1 MNMNSLITKK
11 TLNQSIDFFSEL
23 DLNNNDFETIYEKFR
38 FLLENNEM
46 QEIFLKISNMQKAKT
61 ENNLKEIMKELIKT
75 LDLEDLNAL
84 LTKII
89 KNEPLIDYIQD
100 LFLEKLL

>member
-1 MNMNSLITKK
+1 MNTVITKK

-23 DLNNNDFETIYEKFR
+23 DLDNKDFEMIYEKFR
-38 FLLENNEM
+38 FLMENDEM
-46 QEIFLKISNMQKAKT
+46 KNIFFKISQMQDIKI
-61 ENNLKEIMKELIKT
+61 ESDLKEIMRNLIKN
-75 LDLEDLNAL
+75 LDLDDLNAL

>member
-1 MNMNSLITKK
+1 MNTLITKK

-23 DLNNNDFETIYEKFR
+23 DLDNKDFETIYEKFR
-38 FLLENNEM
+38 FLLENDEM
-46 QEIFLKISNMQKAKT
+46 QEIFLKISKIQKIET
-61 ENNLKEIMKELIKT
+61 EIDLKAIMKELIRN
-75 LDLEDLNAL
+75 LDLDDLNAL

>member
-1 MNMNSLITKK
+1 MNTIITKK
-11 TLNQSIDFFSEL
+11 TLNQSISFFSEL
-23 DLNNNDFETIYEKFR
+23 DLNNNDFEIIYEKFK
-38 FLLENNEM
+38 FLLENDEM
-46 QEIFLKISNMQKAKT
+46 QDIFRKISQMQKINTESDLKT
-61 ENNLKEIMKELIKT
+61 IMKELIT
-75 LDLEDLNAL
+75 NLNLDDLNAL

>member
-1 MNMNSLITKK
+1 MNTLITKK

-23 DLNNNDFETIYEKFR
+23 DLDNKDFETIYEKFR
-38 FLLENNEM
+38 FLLENDEM
-46 QEIFLKISNMQKAKT
+46 QEIFLKISKIQKIET
-61 ENNLKEIMKELIKT
+61 ESDLKAIMKELIRN
-75 LDLEDLNAL
+75 LDLDDLNAL

>member
-1 MNMNSLITKK
+1 MN

-23 DLNNNDFETIYEKFR
+23 DLDNNDFEMIYEKFR
-38 FLLENNEM
+38 FLLENDEM
-46 QEIFLKISNMQKAKT
+46 QKIFSKISKIQEIETECDLKA
-61 ENNLKEIMKELIKT
+61 IMKELIRN
-75 LDLEDLNAL
+75 LDLSDLNAL

-89 KNEPLIDYIQD
+89 KNEPLIDFIQD

>member
-1 MNMNSLITKK
+1 MDTLITKK

-23 DLNNNDFETIYEKFR
+23 DLDNKDFETIYEKFR
-38 FLLENNEM
+38 FLLENDEM
-46 QEIFLKISNMQKAKT
+46 QEIFLKISKIQKIET
-61 ENNLKEIMKELIKT
+61 ESDLKAIMKELIRN
-75 LDLEDLNAL
+75 LDLADLNAL
-84 LTKII
+84 LTKVI

>member
-1 MNMNSLITKK
+1 MDTLITKK

-23 DLNNNDFETIYEKFR
+23 DLDNKDFETIYEKFR
-38 FLLENNEM
+38 FLLENDEM
-46 QEIFLKISNMQKAKT
+46 QEIFLKISKIQKIET
-61 ENNLKEIMKELIKT
+61 EIDLKAIMKELIRN
-75 LDLEDLNAL
+75 LDLDDLNAL

>member
-1 MNMNSLITKK
+1 MNALITKK

-23 DLNNNDFETIYEKFR
+23 DLDNEDFEAIYEKFQ
-38 FLLENNEM
+38 FLLENDDI
-46 QEIFLKISNMQKAKT
+46 QEILSKISKLQKINKESELKT
-61 ENNLKEIMKELIKT
+61 IMKEMIRN
-75 LDLEDLNAL
+75 LDIEDINAL

-89 KNEPLIDYIQD
+89 KNEPLIDFIQD

>member
-1 MNMNSLITKK
+1 MNTIITKK
-11 TLNQSIDFFSEL
+11 TLNQSINFFSEL
-23 DLNNNDFETIYEKFR
+23 DLDDNDCETIYEKFK

-46 QEIFLKISNMQKAKT
+46 EDIFRKISQMQKIST
-61 ENNLKEIMKELIKT
+61 ESDLKVIMKELIT
-75 LDLEDLNAL
+75 DLNLGEINAL

>member
-1 MNMNSLITKK
+1 MNTLITKK

-23 DLNNNDFETIYEKFR
+23 DLDNNDFEMIYEKFR
-38 FLLENNEM
+38 FLLENDEM
-46 QEIFLKISNMQKAKT
+46 QKIFSKISKIQEIETECDLKA
-61 ENNLKEIMKELIKT
+61 IMKELIRN
-75 LDLEDLNAL
+75 LDLSDLNAL

-89 KNEPLIDYIQD
+89 KNEPLIDFIQD

>member
-1 MNMNSLITKK
+1 MNSLITKK

-23 DLNNNDFETIYEKFR
+23 DLDNKDFETIYEKFKY
-38 FLLENNEM
+38 LLESDEIR
-46 QEIFLKISNMQKAKT
+46 EIFLKISKIQNIKT
-61 ENNLKEIMKELIKT
+61 ENNLKNIMKELISN
-75 LDLEDLNAL
+75 LDLTDLNIL

>member
-1 MNMNSLITKK
+1 MNTLITKK

-23 DLNNNDFETIYEKFR
+23 DLDNKDFDTIYEKFR
-38 FLLENNEM
+38 FLLENDEM
-46 QEIFLKISNMQKAKT
+46 QKIFLKISKIQKIETESDLKT
-61 ENNLKEIMKELIKT
+61 IMKELIRN
-75 LDLEDLNAL
+75 LDLAELNAL

-89 KNEPLIDYIQD
+89 KNEPLINYIQD

>member
-1 MNMNSLITKK
+1 MNSLITKK

-23 DLNNNDFETIYEKFR
+23 DLNNEDFETIYEKFK
-38 FLLENNEM
+38 FLLENEDI
-46 QEIFLKISNMQKAKT
+46 QEIFSKISKIQKISLESDLKT
-61 ENNLKEIMKELIKT
+61 IMKEMIRN
-75 LDLEDLNAL
+75 LDIEDLNTL

-89 KNEPLIDYIQD
+89 KNEPLIDFIQD

>member
-1 MNMNSLITKK
+1 MNMNALITKK

-23 DLNNNDFETIYEKFR
+23 DLDNEDFETIYEKFK
-38 FLLENNEM
+38 FLLENDDT
-46 QEIFLKISNMQKAKT
+46 QGILSKISKLHKITLESDLKT
-61 ENNLKEIMKELIKT
+61 IMKEMIRT
-75 LDLEDLNAL
+75 LDIEDLNSL

-89 KNEPLIDYIQD
+89 KNEPLIDFIQD